1 MRAEINEIATS
12 SIQEGLDF
20 ACHLLSNAIAAA
32 GHAEPAKAVQLL
44 DEITNYI
51 QFRYAGEDRLA
62 LESLS
67 WLGHMC
73 DARKFRSNQFWSQ
86 MKWLGSACA
95 LEPDDLARLE
105 LPE

>member
-73 DARKFRSNQFWSQ
+73 DVNRHGFSRHSRAAGNTAFHIR
-86 MKWLGSACA
+86 
-95 LEPDDLARLE
+95 LATSHC
-105 LPE
+105 